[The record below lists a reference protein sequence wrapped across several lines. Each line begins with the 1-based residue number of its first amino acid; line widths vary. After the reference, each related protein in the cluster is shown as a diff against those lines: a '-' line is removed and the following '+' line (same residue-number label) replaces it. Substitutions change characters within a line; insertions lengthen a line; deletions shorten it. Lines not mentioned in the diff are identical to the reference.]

1 MQDEEKDMLF
11 LLEHFSLSD
20 MIKAENDAN
29 EMFDQDTDNIEDM
42 YHEEKFYNTFDDFE
56 EEY

>member
-42 YHEEKFYNTFDDFE
+42 YHEDKWYDTFDDFE